1 MYCESLAIR
10 SSRYGGGQNGWAV
23 GEEGLSETIE
33 EMDRRDA
40 ESLYKVLESEVVETF
55 YDRDERGIPR
65 RWVEMTRHAIRTLA
79 PAFNSDRM
87 VRDYTRQVYLG
98 E

>member
-1 MYCESLAIR
+1 MCE
-10 SSRYGGGQNGWAV
+10 
-23 GEEGLSETIE
+23 ECLSETIE
-33 EMDRRDA
+33 EIERRDA
-40 ESLYKVLESEVVETF
+40 QSLYRVIESEVVETF
-55 YDRDERGIPR
+55 YDRDARGVPR